1 MPTNCESNYSLA
13 ENYVRSGTE
22 MKNINLRIVMSAV
35 CLASVLAAFSKVEA
49 GPVRFDQVVQI
60 MNAKPGKAETVSFT
74 RLRVANYYDGIVVGE
89 VEDDKKKST
98 TSSQDGRVITETK
111 SEIVEETDCNC
122 DQPVERG
129 KFPKWALLGLAA
141 IPIAF
146 ILIKSKK
153 DSPTS
158 TVSIPGQT
166 PSPFTP
172 TPTITPTP
180 TPISPTPTPP
190 EPVPE
195 PMTILLFGT
204 GLASIGIAARRRLGK
219 KDEQKREKEEEL
231 D

>member
-1 MPTNCESNYSLA
+1 
-13 ENYVRSGTE
+13 

-35 CLASVLAAFSKVEA
+35 CLASVLAAFTKMEA

-60 MNAKPGKAETVSFT
+60 MNAKPGKAETGSFT
-74 RLRVANYYDGIVVGE
+74 RLKVVNYYEGIIVGDDD
-89 VEDDKKKST
+89 DDKKKQT
-98 TSSQDGRVITETK
+98 TSTQDGRVITETS

-122 DQPVERG
+122 DQPPERG

-146 ILIKSKK
+146 ILIKRKK
-153 DSPTS
+153 DTPTPTA
-158 TVSIPGQT
+158 TVPGQT
-166 PSPFTP
+166 PTPFPP

-180 TPISPTPTPP
+180 TPGTPTPTPN

-204 GLASIGIAARRRLGK
+204 GLASIGLAARRRFGK
-219 KDEQKREKEEEL
+219 KGESESEKDEEL